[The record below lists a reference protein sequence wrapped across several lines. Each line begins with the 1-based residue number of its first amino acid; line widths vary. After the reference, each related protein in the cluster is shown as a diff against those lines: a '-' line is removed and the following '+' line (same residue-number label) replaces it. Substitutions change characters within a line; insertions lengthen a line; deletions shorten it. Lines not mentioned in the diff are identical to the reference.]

1 MTMAIILFVANILLI
16 LVSIVGIVLFM
27 GILYR
32 GYILLGLLIAE
43 KKNTRNQAVK
53 D

>member
-1 MTMAIILFVANILLI
+1 MAIILFVANILLI

-43 KKNTRNQAVK
+43 KKNTRIQAVK